1 MVKVR
6 ANMFTTTQEADE
18 RAEAADERRAA
29 LAYVGEAFAEATLD
43 GIEEACFAQAALFT
57 AFEAMVR
64 NFGEDSVATFAE
76 GLAQRVRHGEFSIA
90 GRH

>member
-1 MVKVR
+1 
-6 ANMFTTTQEADE
+6 MFTTINESDE
-18 RAEAADERRAA
+18 RVDAADERRAA

-64 NFGEDSVATFAE
+64 QFGEEPVAVFAE
-76 GLAQRVRHGEFSIA
+76 GLAQRIRHGEFSIS
-90 GRH
+90 GKH

>member
-1 MVKVR
+1 
-6 ANMFTTTQEADE
+6 MFTTTQDPDD
-18 RAEAADERRAA
+18 RVEAADERRAA

-57 AFEAMVR
+57 ALEAMVR
-64 NFGEDSVATFAE
+64 NFGEDPVATFAE
-76 GLAQRVRHGEFSIA
+76 GLAERIRHGEFSIA

>member
-1 MVKVR
+1 MTFTPSEEAEDR
-6 ANMFTTTQEADE
+6 AA
-18 RAEAADERRAA
+18 AADERRAA

-64 NFGEDSVATFAE
+64 QFGEDPVASFAE
-76 GLAQRVRHGEFSIA
+76 GLADRVRRGEFSVAIK
-90 GRH
+90 H